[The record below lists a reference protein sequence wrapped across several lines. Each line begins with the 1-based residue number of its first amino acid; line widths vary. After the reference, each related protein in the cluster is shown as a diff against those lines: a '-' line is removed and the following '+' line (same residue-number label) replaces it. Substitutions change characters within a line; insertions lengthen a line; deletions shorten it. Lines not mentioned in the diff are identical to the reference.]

1 MDSLK
6 AILKDSKQFRN
17 KLVNRMQELDAAS
30 INCMNCSGVCC
41 TKLRNSMMVTP
52 VEALDL
58 YFYLEENIKDKALLW
73 KNIETS
79 VVDFGLDREIY
90 VKNKLMR
97 KNYTCPL
104 FKLESFGC
112 PVEPHLKPF
121 GCLGYNALAPNVTE
135 GENCASDT
143 QLLEEVDLEIRKE
156 LEGMN
161 KAINEV
167 LALDFDKTN
176 IPMALLKIKK
186 LLSK

>member
-1 MDSLK
+1 MEKIK
-6 AILKDSKQFRN
+6 ALIKDSRKLRN
-17 KLVNRMQELDAAS
+17 KLVERMQELDAIK

-41 TKLRNSMMVTP
+41 TKARNSMMVTP
-52 VEALDL
+52 LEAMDL
-58 YFYLEENIKDKALLW
+58 YFYLIENIKDQETLW
-73 KNIETS
+73 KNVEQSIT
-79 VVDFGLDREIY
+79 DFGLDREIY

-121 GCLGYNALAPNVTE
+121 GCLGYNALAPNVKE

-143 QLLEEVDLEIRKE
+143 NLLAVVDQEIKTE
-156 LEGMN
+156 LERLN
-161 KAINEV
+161 KAITEYSKI
-167 LALDFDKTN
+167 DFDKTN

-186 LLSK
+186 LFS